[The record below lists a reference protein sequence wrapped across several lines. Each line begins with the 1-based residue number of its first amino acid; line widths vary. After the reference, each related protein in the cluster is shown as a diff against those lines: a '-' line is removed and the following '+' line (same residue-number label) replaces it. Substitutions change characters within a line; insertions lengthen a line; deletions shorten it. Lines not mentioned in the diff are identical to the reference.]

1 MSIKTKLVLSNI
13 AMCIIPLALCI
24 VTLLGLDSVY
34 TKKLH
39 TYYNIEDRRKRA
51 LINPYMEIKSI
62 NLRQLSELESKA
74 EAIPDNFQDG
84 EFLKS
89 VNAALLEKNSYIVVE
104 KNNKVIFNGSKE
116 DNKDIINKLDD
127 YNYNYN
133 ADRPQFSKIEN
144 NSDDSET
151 MVRQIRF
158 AFSDG
163 GSGIIFLVI
172 DTSKL
177 SELSKEFI
185 ISIVIAI
192 IAIVSLTSALITF
205 LVSRS
210 ILIPLTQLKIGTE
223 KIKDGDLSFEVKAE
237 SRDEIGE
244 LCNAFDDMRKRLK
257 ESVELQLQY
266 EDNRKELISNISHD
280 LKTPITSIKGYVEGI
295 KDGVADTPE
304 KMEKYVNTIYN
315 KAQSM
320 NYLIE
325 ELLTY
330 SKLDLK
336 KLPFYFIDIDFVS
349 YMDDLMEEVKFDVE
363 KNNIEFHYDNS
374 IKGKAIVRI
383 DVQNINRVITN
394 IVSNSIKYMDKEHG
408 KILVEMLSSN
418 EDIIVGIKDNGMGI
432 SKEALLHVFDRF
444 YREDFSRN
452 TSKGGSGLGL
462 AICKKIIEEHGGK
475 IWAKSQK
482 GNGTEI
488 WFSIK
493 LKS

>member
-1 MSIKTKLVLSNI
+1 
-13 AMCIIPLALCI
+13 
-24 VTLLGLDSVY
+24 
-34 TKKLH
+34 
-39 TYYNIEDRRKRA
+39 
-51 LINPYMEIKSI
+51 
-62 NLRQLSELESKA
+62 
-74 EAIPDNFQDG
+74 
-84 EFLKS
+84 
-89 VNAALLEKNSYIVVE
+89 
-104 KNNKVIFNGSKE
+104 
-116 DNKDIINKLDD
+116 
-127 YNYNYN
+127 
-133 ADRPQFSKIEN
+133 
-144 NSDDSET
+144 

-336 KLPFYFIDIDFVS
+336 NFRFI
-349 YMDDLMEEVKFDVE
+349 L
-363 KNNIEFHYDNS
+363 
-374 IKGKAIVRI
+374 
-383 DVQNINRVITN
+383 
-394 IVSNSIKYMDKEHG
+394 
-408 KILVEMLSSN
+408 
-418 EDIIVGIKDNGMGI
+418 
-432 SKEALLHVFDRF
+432 
-444 YREDFSRN
+444 
-452 TSKGGSGLGL
+452 
-462 AICKKIIEEHGGK
+462 
-475 IWAKSQK
+475 
-482 GNGTEI
+482 
-488 WFSIK
+488 
-493 LKS
+493 